1 MKTRK
6 SSISGKMFFF
16 IIVSSIIMAVIAGV
30 VSYWMLSSS
39 AVRNYREN
47 AMGYAAIAAEVIDG
61 DELAM
66 ADEDGSMDSE
76 AYQKVLEQLSVF
88 LESDAV
94 EYIYTMNYADADNF
108 RYIVDADPEDPA
120 ENGELYEVEEEMLI
134 ALKGETVST
143 SEPSLDEWGLVYTG
157 YAPIYNSAGAIVGI
171 VGVDMNATQLRTDLR
186 YLIMN
191 VIFACA
197 CVLVLV
203 LVVSIIVTSRVKKG
217 FLRLNE
223 AMLKVAS
230 DDGDLTSMVKIQTGD
245 ELEVIAGSFN
255 RLLGKTRAT
264 IQNVA
269 EQNADV
275 TVAME
280 VITNNMADS
289 KEKTD
294 LVSESVANLV
304 AAMEEISSAISE
316 IAEKTSDVYKETLD
330 IHNLAQESA
339 RDAVAVDEKS
349 LELKKTA
356 REASEVLAD
365 NTRVMD
371 ETLAKEQEKTKAV
384 ERIRDLT
391 DTIMD
396 ISSQTNLLALNANI
410 EAARAGEAGRGF
422 AVVAEEI
429 GKLANESN
437 NAAEEI
443 KTVSAEILDAV
454 SGLLSISEQMLSF
467 IKEQVLVDYA
477 NFAQTSEEFSEHM
490 VKLGEAMQNMQTMA
504 ATGNALM
511 EKIKDST
518 LNISAAA
525 QENNAEIQ
533 NIAEAVQILD
543 EEMSEANDSAQDT
556 DVAVKGMKDILE
568 QYKY

>member
-66 ADEDGSMDSE
+66 ADEEGSMDSE